1 MFVINFI
8 LDCGASVMLPIII
21 FILGVIMKAGVGK
34 SFKAG
39 VTIGIGFTGINLVT
53 GLLSDQLGPVAQQM
67 TERLGLHMDII
78 DIGWPAMS
86 SITWAWS
93 AAGLM
98 IPICLIVNIV
108 LLSLKWTKTMNVDI
122 WNYWQF
128 AFVGAAVSVVTDS
141 VVIGLI
147 AGGLISALALILAD
161 FTAPYVEK
169 FFNMQGISFPHLTA
183 LGCLPI
189 VYPLMWILD
198 RIPGINKIEINAD
211 SLRKKFGIFGE
222 PMILGL
228 IIGIILALLAGSEP
242 QIVLQ
247 TGIGMG
253 AVMYL
258 MPKMVS
264 CLMEGLMPISQAA
277 QKMMSKRFEGREI
290 YIGLDAAVALGEP
303 AVIAVG
309 LVLVPI
315 TILLAIILPGNRILP
330 FADLAVI
337 PYIVCLFT
345 AMSKGNIFRALIIGT
360 VVMGCVLLMASTL
373 GPIETPLAIS
383 AGVSI
388 PSNATLIGN
397 LDRANLLTWLF
408 IKIFGFFG

>member
-1 MFVINFI
+1 MFIINFI

-21 FILGVIMKAGVGK
+21 FILGIIMGAGVSK
-34 SFKAG
+34 SFKSG
-39 VTIGIGFTGINLVT
+39 ITIGIGFTGISLVT
-53 GLLSDQLGPVAQQM
+53 GLLSDELGPVAQQM

-98 IPICLIVNIV
+98 IPICLGVNI
-108 LLSLKWTKTMNVDI
+108 LMLALKLTKTMNVDV

-128 AFVGAAVSVVTDS
+128 AFIGAAVS
-141 VVIGLI
+141 
-147 AGGLISALALILAD
+147 LAD
-161 FTAPYVEK
+161 LTQPYIEK
-169 FFNMQGISFPHLTA
+169 YFNMPGISFPHLTA
-183 LGCLPI
+183 LGCLPV
-189 VYPLMWILD
+189 VYPLVWILD
-198 RIPGINKIEINAD
+198 RIPGLNKININAD

-222 PMILGL
+222 PMMMGL
-228 IIGIILALLAGSEP
+228 IIGIVLGALAGAKP
-242 QIVLQ
+242 QVILQ
-247 TGIGMG
+247 TGIGLA

-258 MPKMVS
+258 MPKMVA

-277 QKMMSKRFEGREI
+277 QELMSKKFAGREVF
-290 YIGLDAAVALGEP
+290 IGLDAAVSLGEP

-315 TILLAIILPGNRILP
+315 TIALAIILPGNRILP

-345 AMSKGNIFRALIIGT
+345 AMCKGNIFRALIVGT
-360 VVMGCVLLMASTL
+360 VVMGLVLLMASTL
-373 GPIETPLAIS
+373 AGLETPLAIS
-383 AGVSI
+383 AGVTI
-388 PSNATLIGN
+388 PKGATLIGN
-397 LDRANLLTWLF
+397 LDRANIITWLF
-408 IKIFGFFG
+408 IKLSTIFG